1 MKVDHERRGPREAE
15 IDGRITGREREKES
29 DISRGRGAALV

>member
-15 IDGRITGREREKES
+15 IDGRIAGSETES
-29 DISRGRGAALV
+29 DISRGRGIALV